1 MAKHDDLIVLER
13 QFWERSGDEEFW
25 EQNFADDGLV
35 VLGPGTMGKEA
46 VLEAQAG
53 ADPWEEYDL
62 VDLETIDMSDD
73 VVSSCTGHEPVAPAT
88 KTSTRR

>member
-1 MAKHDDLIVLER
+1 
-13 QFWERSGDEEFW
+13 
-25 EQNFADDGLV
+25 
-35 VLGPGTMGKEA
+35 MGKEA